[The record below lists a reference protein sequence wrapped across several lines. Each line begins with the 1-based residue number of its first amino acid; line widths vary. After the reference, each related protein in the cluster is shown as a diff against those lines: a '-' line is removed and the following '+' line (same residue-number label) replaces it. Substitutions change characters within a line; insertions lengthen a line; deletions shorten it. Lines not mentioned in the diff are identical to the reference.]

1 MSGAA
6 ARTGSLMEKRTINNI
21 KTRNWLLGKGPNKL
35 KQSRSGIM
43 NCIAYKELGNIM
55 VAIGYYNN

>member
-1 MSGAA
+1 
-6 ARTGSLMEKRTINNI
+6 MEKRTINNI